1 MKKQKAAVL
10 DSSLLV
16 RKGAA
21 KPSVFSAADPVN
33 ADPAHRGWP
42 VEHPV
47 EHEAPAAGS
56 EMTGDSPVP
65 LPQDTASPQDAASA
79 GKADTAADT
88 AAAME
93 RIRNAMAGGS
103 TIPFPGRDV
112 AANDLV
118 DFAAVKT
125 AFAEGSLAR
134 GKAAVR
140 WFASR
145 RKPRAKKRV
154 ATTLRLDPE
163 RHLRLKIFT
172 AWTERSIQDV
182 LTCALDDYLDRA
194 SAVGRDHA
202 GLGARP
208 EPGTQC
214 GGKE

>member
-47 EHEAPAAGS
+47 KHEAPAAGS
-56 EMTGDSPVP
+56 EMTGDSPVS
-65 LPQDTASPQDAASA
+65 LPQDAASV
-79 GKADTAADT
+79 GKADNAADT
-88 AAAME
+88 ATAME
-93 RIRNAMAGGS
+93 RIRNAMSGGS

-125 AFAEGSLAR
+125 ALAEGSLAR
-134 GKAAVR
+134 GKAAAR

-145 RKPRAKKRV
+145 RKPWAKKRV

>member
-10 DSSLLV
+10 DFSLLV

-65 LPQDTASPQDAASA
+65 LPQDTASA
-79 GKADTAADT
+79 GKADTAA
-88 AAAME
+88 AIE
-93 RIRNAMAGGS
+93 RIKNAMSGGS
-103 TIPFPGRDV
+103 TMPFPGWDV
-112 AANDLV
+112 AANDPI

-125 AFAEGSLAR
+125 AMTEGSLAR
-134 GKAAVR
+134 GKAAAR
-140 WFASR
+140 WFAPR
-145 RKPRAKKRV
+145 RKAMAKKRV
-154 ATTLRLDPE
+154 ATTLRLGPE

-172 AWTERSIQDV
+172 ACTERSIQDV